1 MWGKV
6 LGWCLNTPDTVMY
19 YAFQISCPL
28 TCKDRGNH
36 SHCLIRFVT
45 RQCLHWYTMT
55 LYNVLQCWAQLNILA
70 PLNLVNTYSL
80 SLDLLDN
87 WPEMHSSI
95 LQSLAS
101 QPRMVRLIKPL
112 NNMPFGTSDHNASF
126 SRSPI
131 ASTFANDCQRRLP
144 NCVWNSWRHRHESS
158 IIAHLPV
165 PTPVVF
171 EPNYLYRQCYSLLP
185 WFPSRLRDDSE
196 WNSLMFA
203 NTVAN
208 QEWIGSRTLNAAS
221 LECNGDQDTKIGRF
235 TWPVSEAEDSRMT
248 PRTEWPPV

>member
-87 WPEMHSSI
+87 
-95 LQSLAS
+95 
-101 QPRMVRLIKPL
+101 
-112 NNMPFGTSDHNASF
+112 
-126 SRSPI
+126 
-131 ASTFANDCQRRLP
+131 
-144 NCVWNSWRHRHESS
+144 
-158 IIAHLPV
+158 
-165 PTPVVF
+165 
-171 EPNYLYRQCYSLLP
+171 
-185 WFPSRLRDDSE
+185 
-196 WNSLMFA
+196 
-203 NTVAN
+203 
-208 QEWIGSRTLNAAS
+208 
-221 LECNGDQDTKIGRF
+221 
-235 TWPVSEAEDSRMT
+235 
-248 PRTEWPPV
+248 